1 MSNMPKRTI
10 KIIRR
15 ADDLRGLSRR
25 GIAYS
30 VVALA
35 SIGQIVVAVDPV
47 LSAEVNHCNVA
58 PPGVLAW
65 WPGDGNARNLISGRL
80 AVLQGGTRYAP
91 AYVDFGFSFNGLD
104 DRISLGE
111 ASISVPWTATVWVNR
126 QDSLDSSA
134 VFLSS
139 AVSGL
144 KIEQIESN
152 RRVGITRYFVKD
164 WSFNY
169 SVPKGMWTHLAFV
182 AGDGV
187 TRLYVNGL
195 LEDSIPAT
203 VPLPLTEMG
212 KRTLAVPGGAFKGI
226 LDEVIVFNRAL
237 RSDEILQIYGS
248 SRSGLCKPP
257 IFEPIN
263 GQALAFH
270 VIGPVGKRLAFSES
284 RDLRTWTPSFTTNNP
299 GGTIDISLVPTNS
312 GAVFL
317 RAQTME

>member
-1 MSNMPKRTI
+1 VMETPAISFLEDLQYCKEA
-10 KIIRR
+10 R
-15 ADDLRGLSRR
+15 ATRQLMWISAFLLMVWMTG
-25 GIAYS
+25 
-30 VVALA
+30 LA
-35 SIGQIVVAVDPV
+35 SVRRRSRFRGPRRCGSIG
-47 LSAEVNHCNVA
+47 
-58 PPGVLAW
+58 
-65 WPGDGNARNLISGRL
+65 
-80 AVLQGGTRYAP
+80 
-91 AYVDFGFSFNGLD
+91 
-104 DRISLGE
+104 RI
-111 ASISVPWTATVWVNR
+111 ASIR
-126 QDSLDSSA
+126 QRC
-134 VFLSS
+134 FLSS